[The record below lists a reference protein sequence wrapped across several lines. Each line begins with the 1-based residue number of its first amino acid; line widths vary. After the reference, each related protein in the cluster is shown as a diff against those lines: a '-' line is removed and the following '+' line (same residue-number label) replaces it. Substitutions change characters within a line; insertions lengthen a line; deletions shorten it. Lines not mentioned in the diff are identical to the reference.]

1 MLNTIAVLNHSAL
14 ATVLSDAKANTEST
28 TLSAAA
34 SESPSMDDS
43 VMMLALA
50 IFILSAPKQ
59 VVLVSDLQQQCINVF
74 TRCIRSTIQV
84 CLSDLLTSFHTFL
97 DDLVNLK

>member
-1 MLNTIAVLNHSAL
+1 MIVVLIYSAL

-28 TLSAAA
+28 TTL
-34 SESPSMDDS
+34 SESPTMDDS
-43 VMMLALA
+43 VAMLTLA

-59 VVLVSDLQQQCINVF
+59 VVLASDLQQQCINVF

-84 CLSDLLTSFHTFL
+84 CFIGLFNYLLFIFPGNQL
-97 DDLVNLK
+97 GRGVQPQ